1 MHSFVMVAVWFTVL
15 RTQLLVHRQQRIKDT
30 WADGKDAGKQLLQQ
44 VQEEP
49 ALQPALDMS
58 PRQDGFT
65 HKREPQPAFSQTPGI
80 PSVFLFLGKNTLRK
94 CLFYIQKLQ
103 LCSFSQHSKYR
114 ETMFDITIKARMY

>member
-80 PSVFLFLGKNTLRK
+80 PSVSCFGVKTHCESIYSKFKHCSCVLFPNTASIGRP
-94 CLFYIQKLQ
+94 
-103 LCSFSQHSKYR
+103 CS
-114 ETMFDITIKARMY
+114 T